1 MYNILFYCVIF
12 RMNRLVIV
20 RICLMVL
27 FVLYFLEVI
36 LLEFKVSVYINGIIV
51 IDKKG
56 NNLFVIFC
64 IDNY

>member
-1 MYNILFYCVIF
+1 MYNILFYCVVF

-36 LLEFKVSVYINGIIV
+36 LLEFKVSVYINGKIV